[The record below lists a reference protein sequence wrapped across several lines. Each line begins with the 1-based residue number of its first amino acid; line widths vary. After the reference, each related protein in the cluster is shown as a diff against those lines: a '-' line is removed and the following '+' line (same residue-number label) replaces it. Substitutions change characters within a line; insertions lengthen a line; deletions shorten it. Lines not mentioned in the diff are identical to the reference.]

1 MQSFVA
7 RFAVIASLALALAAF
22 ASGARSEPAPPGAAP
37 DAVTEAVAASPVP
50 GGPAKV
56 VVGAY
61 INGLANLGFAAVYA
75 LLGASADSA
84 TSFLAAF
91 AASLALPGLALLAAN
106 LARRSFD
113 QSSTGEERR
122 S

>member
-7 RFAVIASLALALAAF
+7 RFAVIASLALALAAS
-22 ASGARSEPAPPGAAP
+22 ASGARSEPVTPTPP
-37 DAVTEAVAASPVP
+37 DAVTEAVAASPAP
-50 GGPAKV
+50 SGPAKV